1 MAQKNMDNVK
11 NLFVHNSAAR
21 RYSAARPY
29 FHPLIMRRI
38 LSFTG
43 VSRFSL
49 ALDVACGTGQSSRA
63 LADIVDQV
71 EAIDLS
77 PAMIAEAE
85 PHERVHYHVAPAEA
99 IPFPDHSFELVT
111 VGLAFHWFDQ
121 AKFLREAYRVIK
133 ASVWLVIYTSGF
145 FGEMAEEP
153 AFSEWAHETYPE
165 KFPTPPRHNTG
176 VAVDSVEPFG
186 FELQN
191 TEKFTHNEM
200 MTAGQLTSY
209 LLTQTN
215 VIAAVENGTVPLEAA
230 ANWILGG
237 IQPFFNDETRTMKFG
252 GSMSF
257 LQGKPLDI

>member
-1 MAQKNMDNVK
+1 MAQKNLDDVH

-21 RYSAARPY
+21 RYAAARPY
-29 FHPLIMRRI
+29 FHPQIMRRI
-38 LSFTG
+38 ISYTG
-43 VSRFSL
+43 ISRFSL

-63 LADIVDQV
+63 LADIADHVN
-71 EAIDLS
+71 AIDVS

-85 PHERVHYHVAPAEA
+85 PHERVRYEVAPAEA
-99 IPFPDHSFELVT
+99 IPFPDRSFDLIT

-121 AKFLREAYRVIK
+121 ADFLREAYRVLK
-133 ASVWLVIYTSGF
+133 AGMWLVVYTSGF
-145 FGEMAEEP
+145 FGEMDENP
-153 AFSEWAHETYPE
+153 AFSEWARETYPE
-165 KFPTPPRHNTG
+165 KFPTPPRHNPG

-186 FELQN
+186 FELQS
-191 TEKFTHNEM
+191 TEKFTHNET
-200 MTAGQLTSY
+200 MTAGQLASF

-230 ANWILGG
+230 ASWILNG

-257 LQGKPLDI
+257 VQRKILDT